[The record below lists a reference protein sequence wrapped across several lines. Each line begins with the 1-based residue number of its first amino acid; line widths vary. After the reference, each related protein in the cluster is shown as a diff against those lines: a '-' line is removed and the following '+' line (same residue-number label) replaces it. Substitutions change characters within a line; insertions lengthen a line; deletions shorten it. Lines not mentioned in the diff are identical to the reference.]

1 MIHNTVVLGRR
12 SVMGRRIETA
22 LMSVLLLGIVVLA
35 SLQIVLRNVFS
46 YGLIWAD
53 DLIRLAV
60 LWLAVVGAL
69 AASRDGR
76 QIAIGIV
83 PRYFPSAWHKPAALI
98 ASAFATVVSAVLAWQ
113 ALRFVADSYRF
124 GDTVLGDLPAWAFQ
138 LVMPVGFAL
147 IAWQFLARTWR
158 TARQRT

>member
-1 MIHNTVVLGRR
+1 
-12 SVMGRRIETA
+12 MGRRIETA
-22 LMSVLLLGIVVLA
+22 LMSVLLLGIVGLS

-46 YGLIWAD
+46 YALFWAD

-76 QIAIGIV
+76 HIAIGIV
-83 PRYFPSAWHKPAALI
+83 PRYFPQAWHKPAALI
-98 ASAFATVVSAVLAWQ
+98 ASGFATLVSAILAWH
-113 ALRFVADSYRF
+113 AGRFVLDSYRF
-124 GDTVLGDLPAWAFQ
+124 GDTVFGDLPAWAFQ

-147 IAWQFLARTWR
+147 ICWQFLARTVR
-158 TARQRT
+158 DLRRLP